1 MENIDLTERQIIIGV
16 DLVNEFIEFV
26 AEFDDDTY
34 ISDWY
39 DEMEEDWEDDED
51 EVKETYITF
60 YHYRSDNVGYI
71 GSLEVTASEEMAT
84 WTPHETFKSRLE
96 NLSTK

>member
-1 MENIDLTERQIIIGV
+1 MDLTKSQKIVGIDAV
-16 DLVNEFIEFV
+16 VHFIEMV
-26 AEFDDDTY
+26 AEFDDETY

-39 DEMEEDWEDDED
+39 DEMGEDWEDDED
-51 EVKETYITF
+51 NIVETYITF

-71 GSLEVTASEEMAT
+71 GSLEVTADEELAT
-84 WTPHETFKSRLE
+84 WTPHETFKFRLE